1 MINRVILT
9 GRLTDDPQFRYTPSG
24 VAVVTFTL
32 AVTRPFANQ
41 NGVREADFMRC
52 VAWRKQA
59 ENIAN
64 YLKKGSM
71 VGIDGR
77 LETGSYERNGRRVYY
92 TQVVVDTATFLE
104 PRNASNSGRKQR
116 GDRDTFEQEKN
127 ASRKAREA
135 FMKPSEEQRWFDDPF
150 ADNGEPIEI
159 NDDDLPF

>member
-41 NGVREADFMRC
+41 NGVREADFIRC

-77 LETGSYERNGRRVYY
+77 LETGSYERNGRRTYY

-116 GDRDTFEQEKN
+116 GDRGTHSNKRKTPLGKREK
-127 ASRKAREA
+127 R
-135 FMKPSEEQRWFDDPF
+135 
-150 ADNGEPIEI
+150 
-159 NDDDLPF
+159 L

>member
-41 NGVREADFMRC
+41 NGVREADFIRC
-52 VAWRKQA
+52 IAWRKQA

-71 VGIDGR
+71 VGVDGR
-77 LETGSYERNGRRVYY
+77 LETGSYERNGRRTYY

-104 PRNASNSGRKQR
+104 PRNASNSGEKQK
-116 GDRDTFEQEKN
+116 GNSDTSGQDKN
-127 ASRKAREA
+127 ASRRAREV
-135 FMKPSEEQRWFDDPF
+135 FMKPPDGQGWFNDPF
-150 ADNGEPIEI
+150 ADNGEPIEM

>member
-24 VAVVTFTL
+24 VAVVTFIL

-41 NGVREADFMRC
+41 NGVREADFIRC